1 LFYDLFINP
10 PVYLSLLGLQLQA
23 IWSSKVH
30 C

>member
-1 LFYDLFINP
+1 LFINP